1 MSGTFSL
8 ADPDSLGDL
17 VTFVDRASRLEDGSM
32 RLICAAGVLAA
43 YAAVLYPTGLLDES
57 PTVLGLR
64 TFATLPGQ
72 EDFDEVV
79 PLRSLRERLARAER
93 EHRAALEAEREP
105 DSPVPLLSI
114 GVPLA
119 VHTVTWAAI
128 SPPRGGW
135 KPVGQADSGTLGA
148 VADAGIAEVAAAVPE
163 PSGEPLVRKVRAE
176 VWGRPLEGVEH
187 LPAGSAFA
195 LRSLGFLGDD
205 PVQLFE
211 SGPWSRLTTVRGH
224 VLIKRRAW
232 TLAR

>member
-1 MSGTFSL
+1 MSGTFTL

-17 VTFVDRASRLEDGSM
+17 VTFVDRASRLDDGSM
-32 RLICAAGVLAA
+32 RLICSARVLAA
-43 YAAVLYPTGLLDES
+43 YAAVLYPIGLLDEC

-64 TFATLPGQ
+64 TFATGPEQ

-93 EHRAALEAEREP
+93 ESAQAREAGQDPDAPPALP
-105 DSPVPLLSI
+105 SVGI
-114 GVPLA
+114 PLA
-119 VHTVTWAAI
+119 VNTVTWAAI

-135 KPVGQADSGTLGA
+135 TSVGEANAAALGA
-148 VADAGIAEVAAAVPE
+148 VADAGIAEIAEAVPE
-163 PSGEPLVRKVRAE
+163 PSGEALVRKVRAE
-176 VWGRPLEGVEH
+176 VWGRPLDGIEYV
-187 LPAGSAFA
+187 PAGAAFA
-195 LRSLGFLGDD
+195 MRSLGFLGDD
-205 PVQLFE
+205 TVQLFE